1 MDGIEVGLFIAGS
14 LLAAVI
20 AAAAILAVAAGYM
33 R

>member
-1 MDGIEVGLFIAGS
+1 MDGIEVGLFIAAS
-14 LLAAVI
+14 LLASVI